1 MSSHFYR
8 ASTGEYIEGGLRAA
22 RKVADALVSPSTV
35 LGIFTS
41 YGLKIYLQD
50 MMWQATATTPRLEGE
65 SDEAW
70 KDRCH
75 HAADEH
81 SKAARD
87 KGTAF
92 HDWAQALHKARER
105 NAIVPWMIESLR
117 GQCVAYESWF
127 VENVSEVLAAEK
139 FVVGDGYAGT
149 TDLVVRLV
157 DGRIAV
163 VDTKTQGLKGKA
175 NFGKYARYSIQLGA
189 YASAYEKTT
198 AQQVDCLISVI
209 VSSDEPVKLEAHT
222 WEKPVSHYAD
232 LFQCALRLWKE
243 DNNWE
248 Q

>member
-1 MSSHFYR
+1 MGTHFY
-8 ASTGEYIEGGLRAA
+8 SPDGTFIDGLRLA
-22 RKVADALVSPSTV
+22 RKTPGALVSPSTV
-35 LGIFTS
+35 LGVFTS
-41 YGLKIYLQD
+41 YGLQIYLQD
-50 MMWQATATTPRLEGE
+50 MMWQATATTPRHEGE

-92 HDWAQALHKARER
+92 HDWAKDYHHFRRSRPMADDALYLAAMPEQCKA
-105 NAIVPWMIESLR
+105 
-117 GQCVAYESWF
+117 YDSWF
-127 VENVSEVLAAEK
+127 RANVMTVLAVER
-139 FVVGDGYAGT
+139 FVVGDAYAGT
-149 TDLVVRLV
+149 LDLAVRLG
-157 DGRIAV
+157 DGRVAI

-175 NFGKYARYSIQLGA
+175 NFNKYARYAIQLGS
-189 YASAYEKTT
+189 YASAFEKTT

-209 VSSDEPVKLEAHT
+209 VSSDEPVKLEAYEWPKRPT
-222 WEKPVSHYAD
+222 WYGD

>member
-1 MSSHFYR
+1 MHFYQPDG
-8 ASTGEYIEGGLRAA
+8 TFIDGLRLA
-22 RKVADALVSPSTV
+22 RKTPGALVSPSSV

-41 YGLKIYLQD
+41 YGLQIYLQD

-70 KDRCH
+70 KERCH

-92 HDWAQALHKARER
+92 HDWAQEFHKFWLQFKGRV
-105 NAIVPWMIESLR
+105 VPAQMPTMM
-117 GQCVAYESWF
+117 GQCAAYEDWF
-127 VENVSEVLAAEK
+127 KANVAEILAVEK
-139 FVVGDGYAGT
+139 FVVGDAYAGT
-149 TDLVVRLV
+149 LDLAVRLLNGQV
-157 DGRIAV
+157 AI
-163 VDTKTQGLKGKA
+163 VDTKTQGLKGKGT
-175 NFGKYARYSIQLGA
+175 FGKYSRWSLQLGS
-189 YASAYEKTT
+189 YASAFEKTT

-209 VSSDEPVKLEAHT
+209 VSSDEPVKLESYEWPKRVAHY
-222 WEKPVSHYAD
+222 SD